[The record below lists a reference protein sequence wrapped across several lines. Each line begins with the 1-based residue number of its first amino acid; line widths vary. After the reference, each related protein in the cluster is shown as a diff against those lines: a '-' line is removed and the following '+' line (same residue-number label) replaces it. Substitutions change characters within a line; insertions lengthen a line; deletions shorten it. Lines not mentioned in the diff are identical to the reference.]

1 MTCLHLVTIVSVR
14 SDSWKYFCSAF
25 KSYHRKPI
33 YRDFFT
39 PSKKLCLA
47 AHKLRKGEGLVPHLF
62 SALIPLKIFT
72 MDILIIIHM
81 ELSIADILENTPVN
95 NYCYPYSHFTFS
107 RFICHRE
114 PVSLSFHRTANG
126 AVRPPFLLRPRQ
138 CLHSGQPF

>member
-1 MTCLHLVTIVSVR
+1 MSKGNCH
-14 SDSWKYFCSAF
+14 
-25 KSYHRKPI
+25 
-33 YRDFFT
+33 
-39 PSKKLCLA
+39 KKLCLA